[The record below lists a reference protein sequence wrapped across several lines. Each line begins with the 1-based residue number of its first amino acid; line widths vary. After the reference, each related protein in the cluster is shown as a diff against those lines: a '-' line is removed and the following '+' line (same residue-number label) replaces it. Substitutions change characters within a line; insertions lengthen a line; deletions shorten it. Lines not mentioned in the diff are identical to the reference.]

1 MNCSNCAGD
10 FNPLS
15 NEATLVVN
23 ASPKTGA
30 GYTVARLCGE
40 CTRGVLTL
48 KIVLSRPNAKSAFAF
63 EGYLPVASEK

>member
-15 NEATLVVN
+15 KEVTLVVN
-23 ASPKTGA
+23 ATPGTG
-30 GYTVARLCGE
+30 GYTLACLCGE

-48 KIVLSRPNAKSAFAF
+48 KIVLSRPNAQSAFAF